1 MHFTEKQCRKWQ
13 QKRKTKIL
21 TLRPHFTYFADNVN
35 ERVPKEGWRA
45 TRCSRVV
52 GGDETEGRQCQP
64 VGMDGFFPR
73 QRVLHVSTAET
84 PIQQKMG
91 YAFIQYLRC
100 LNSLSLYDFIEE
112 CYVHESIWNTP
123 SCYLQNCASWRRRRQ
138 QQQQQI
144 EIASNIIVPAPLL
157 VLSSPLPESMA
168 VLSLFLICIQSK

>member
-1 MHFTEKQCRKWQ
+1 MTTK
-13 QKRKTKIL
+13 KRKTKIL

-35 ERVPKEGWRA
+35 ERVPKKGWRA
-45 TRCSRVV
+45 TWCSRVV

-73 QRVLHVSTAET
+73 QRVLHVSTVET
-84 PIQQKMG
+84 PIQQKMS
-91 YAFIQYLRC
+91 YAFIQFH
-100 LNSLSLYDFIEE
+100 SLSLYDFTEE
-112 CYVHESIWNTP
+112 CYVHVSIWNTP
-123 SCYLQNCASWRRRRQ
+123 SCYLQNCASWRRRR

-168 VLSLFLICIQSK
+168 VLSLVLILFNLNN